1 MVAKIK
7 TIYIVS
13 LLAMVTKIITVA
25 SSDGYLFD
33 KESAP
38 KLYHIILARVK
49 NFVIDFCYWADSYLQ
64 SRFFKKHLR
73 AVQFGFIIIPYRSN
87 RAAVNER
94 KIMATKTVNYTAE
107 QTSVMVADY
116 ENGATVEQIAQN
128 LGKSVRSVVAK
139 LSREKVY
146 KAKTYVTKTGETV
159 VKKDA
164 VADAIGSVLNMTES
178 EIESLVK
185 ANKTALA
192 KIFAALANSKP
203 V

>member
-1 MVAKIK
+1 MTAK
-7 TIYIVS
+7 
-13 LLAMVTKIITVA
+13 A
-25 SSDGYLFD
+25 
-33 KESAP
+33 
-38 KLYHIILARVK
+38 
-49 NFVIDFCYWADSYLQ
+49 
-64 SRFFKKHLR
+64 
-73 AVQFGFIIIPYRSN
+73 
-87 RAAVNER
+87 
-94 KIMATKTVNYTAE
+94 VNYTAE
-107 QTSVMVADY
+107 QTSAMVADY
-116 ENGATVEQIAQN
+116 ENGVTVEQIAQK

-146 KAKTYVTKTGETV
+146 VAKTYTTKTGEAV

-178 EIESLVK
+178 EIESLTK